1 MPPSDMHRQ
10 KRGKN
15 LFTLVALLLFV
26 AAMFYLTILKISG
39 A

>member
-1 MPPSDMHRQ
+1 MARSDMHRE

-15 LFTLVALLLFV
+15 LFTLVLLLLFV